1 MSFRS
6 RRLEALFGGPL
17 SESTYEQI
25 ASLVGVE
32 EAAEA
37 EDLDYKQQLAAAD
50 PKGKEELAKDVC
62 AFANHIGGVLVVG
75 LAEARGVPS
84 KAMDIDLSDAHLR
97 HLEQVVGSSTAPA
110 VRYETYQL
118 HNPADHGRGFLII
131 AVPRSPQGPHAVI
144 TPPTKPTEKALR
156 YPRRS
161 GSRTN
166 WLTETDIATAY
177 HQRFTASASRASRLQ
192 DVEREGLA
200 ALPASNQ
207 PQLLVTVTPE
217 VPGDM
222 TITRETYN
230 RYQRDLIAASPYLG
244 DGDSFFSRVLVGSRR
259 LIATSGQPDGYGY
272 QHCELHRDGS
282 GIWAYGIGA
291 GAATAD
297 NEEFHFANLDAV
309 VYELLSALAFLGAHA
324 RDRSGATGTALVKAA
339 LVEAPHTHPYGPPRP
354 QLAPLLPFRIDQ
366 TDIHASRRSQLS
378 IRMCPYADAEAV
390 ALVDD
395 LADAGVPLVQTAAHI
410 ANELVQAFG
419 IVEAAPITH
428 DGSVNAAAWTTYYK
442 ARIGSWAEA
451 RQIRFIPQEGE
462 TSSRS

>member
-17 SESTYEQI
+17 GDATYEQI

-37 EDLDYKQQLAAAD
+37 EDLDYKQQLTAAD

-62 AFANHIGGVLVVG
+62 AFANHIGGVLVIG

-84 KAMDIDLSDAHLR
+84 KALDTDLTDAHLR
-97 HLEQVVGSSTAPA
+97 HLEQVIGSSTAPS

-118 HNPADHGRGFLII
+118 HNPAEQGRGFLII

-166 WLTETDIATAY
+166 WLTETDVATAY
-177 HQRFTASASRASRLQ
+177 HHRFTASAGRASRLLE
-192 DVEREGLA
+192 VEREALA
-200 ALPASNQ
+200 SLPASNQ

-222 TITRETYN
+222 AITRETYN
-230 RYQRDLIAASPYLG
+230 RYQQDLLTTSPGLG
-244 DGDSFFSRVLVGSRR
+244 DGDSFFSRIGIGSRR

-272 QHCELHRDGS
+272 QYCELHRDGS
-282 GIWAYGIGA
+282 GVWAA
-291 GAATAD
+291 GMLSGTAIVD
-297 NEEFHFANLDAV
+297 SKEFHFANLDAV

-324 RDRSGATGTALVKAA
+324 RDRAGTTGTARVKAA
-339 LVEAPHTHPYGPPRP
+339 LVEAPHTHPHGPPRP
-354 QLAPLLPFRIDQ
+354 NLAPLLPFRIDQ
-366 TDIHASRRSQLS
+366 VDNHGVRRAQLS
-378 IRMCPYADAEAV
+378 TQMCPYADAEAV

-395 LADAGVPLVQTAAHI
+395 LADARAPLVQAA
-410 ANELVQAFG
+410 AYLADELVQAFG
-419 IVEAAPITH
+419 IVEATPITR
-428 DGSVNAAAWTTYYK
+428 DGSINAAAWTAYYK
-442 ARIGSWAEA
+442 ARIEPWARA
-451 RQIRFIPQEGE
+451 RQVPLIH
-462 TSSRS
+462 